1 MKVNKINGLLNNYSQ
16 QSSDWTWLCFSLSI
30 LLLPLFPILG
40 TLGLLII
47 IIKSGQDNLPK
58 IIANRHNQALA
69 ILSILFIV
77 SSALAEQPKE
87 AWLGLANFLPFF
99 LLFAALKPLI
109 RHPIQLK
116 QLSWLLILPSLP
128 IIVLGFGQLFAGW
141 HTPPLVKFILGWK
154 LVAQGV
160 PTGRMSAVF
169 NYTNFLAIYLAIAF
183 SLALGLWL
191 DTWQAWRK
199 NPANKQLQ
207 ILSLL
212 TVILLAD
219 ISGLVLTS
227 SRNAWGLAAISF
239 MAYAAYMGWRWLI
252 YGVSSAATAI
262 LWASFAPNLGGTQ
275 LRKVVP
281 SFFWARLSDRDYQR
295 PVETLRITLWEFCW
309 DLIKQRPLF
318 GWGLRNFTP
327 LYEAKTN
334 FWFGHPHNL
343 FLMLGAETGIIAVLL
358 IVCIVGSIMAG
369 GVKLLLDWSTDDFR
383 LIFFSY
389 LVSFT
394 CCILFN
400 LFDVT
405 IFDLRVNV
413 IGWVLLSAISGVIT
427 AEQSAKA

>member
-1 MKVNKINGLLNNYSQ
+1 MNLSKSKGLFNDYFQ
-16 QSSDWTWLCFSLSI
+16 PSSDWTWLCFSLSVFV
-30 LLLPLFPILG
+30 LPLFPVLG
-40 TLGLLII
+40 TVGLLIVI
-47 IIKSGQDNLPK
+47 FKSGQKNLRE
-58 IIANRHNQALA
+58 IIANHHNQGLA
-69 ILSILFIV
+69 ILSILFII
-77 SSALAEQPKE
+77 SSALAEQPQE

-109 RHPIQLK
+109 RHPVQLK

-128 IIVLGFGQLFAGW
+128 TVVLGFGQLFAGW
-141 HTPPLVKFILGWK
+141 HTPPLVKSILGWK

-191 DTWQAWRK
+191 DTWQAGRK
-199 NPANKQLQ
+199 NSASKQPQ
-207 ILSLL
+207 ILLL
-212 TVILLAD
+212 LALILLAD
-219 ISGLVLTS
+219 ISGLILTS
-227 SRNAWGLAAISF
+227 SRNAWGIAVISF
-239 MAYAAYMGWRWLI
+239 MAYAVYMGWRWLI
-252 YGVSSAATAI
+252 YGVSGAATAI

-275 LRKVVP
+275 LRNVVP
-281 SFFWARLSDRDYQR
+281 SFFWARLSDRDYER

-343 FLMLGAETGIIAVLL
+343 FLMLGAETGIVSVLL
-358 IVCIVGSIMAG
+358 LVCIVGSIIVEG
-369 GVKLLLDWSTDDFR
+369 GKLLLNWSTDGSR

-389 LVSFT
+389 LVAFT

-405 IFDLRVNV
+405 IFDLRVNT
-413 IGWVLLSAISGVIT
+413 IGWILLSAISGVV
-427 AEQSAKA
+427 AKQSVKA